1 MRVLRLQIVVEPLNK
16 PSRKKKLFRNGDVSN
31 VGNHW
36 REQGRCNG
44 KYNKKDGRVQKTK
57 ETAARFTVANTQHDI
72 QN

>member
-44 KYNKKDGRVQKTK
+44 KYNKKDGRV
-57 ETAARFTVANTQHDI
+57 
-72 QN
+72 